1 MGWSFL
7 AAEANEESLTAGEW
21 EQVFL
26 LANRGVPHREA
37 EIDPTHCPTCRIAI
51 AVAFLMRETTL
62 VDAVAAV
69 AAMPNL
75 ALIDAF
81 LSEE

>member
-1 MGWSFL
+1 MGWTFL
-7 AAEANEESLTAGEW
+7 TDEASEESLTAGEW

-26 LANRGVPHREA
+26 LANRGLPHREA
-37 EIDPTHCPTCRIAI
+37 EIDPTHCPSCRIAI
-51 AVAFLMRETTL
+51 GAVFLMRETTL